1 MFDISN
7 TLVTGGGKITCLRC
21 TAMSKRTKIQCG
33 RPALRTSKT
42 QKCNFHG
49 GRSTGPKTIEGRA
62 KISQAHLVHGQE
74 TLQKRAERQAMSVH
88 LRQLE
93 DIMHILDMT
102 TGGRWRGAKPIGY
115 KPIRTLDE
123 VKQFVLD
130 NPLHLNKAATGQNEN
145 NSPKTS

>member
-1 MFDISN
+1 MELPLKIL
-7 TLVTGGGKITCLRC
+7 TTAGGKITCLRC
-21 TAMSKRTKIQCG
+21 SAQSKRTKLQCG

-49 GRSTGPKTIEGRA
+49 GKSTGPKTIEGKA
-62 KISQAHLVHGQE
+62 KISQSHLVHGQE
-74 TLQKRAERQAMSVH
+74 TIQKRAERQAMSVH

-93 DIMHILDMT
+93 DIMHVLDMT

-130 NPLHLNKAATGQNEN
+130 NPLHPNKASTEQAE
-145 NSPKTS
+145 S

>member
-1 MFDISN
+1 MELPLKILI
-7 TLVTGGGKITCLRC
+7 TAGGKISCLRC
-21 TAMSKRTKIQCG
+21 TAQSKRTKLQCG

-42 QKCNFHG
+42 QKCQFHG
-49 GRSTGPKTIEGRA
+49 GKSTGPKTVEGKAR
-62 KISQAHLVHGQE
+62 ISKVHLVHGQE
-74 TLQKRAERQAMSVH
+74 TIQKRAKRQAMSAH

-93 DIMHILDMT
+93 DIMHVLDMT

-130 NPLHLNKAATGQNEN
+130 NPLHPNNAATEQGKN
-145 NSPKTS
+145 

>member
-1 MFDISN
+1 MKKIAK
-7 TLVTGGGKITCLRC
+7 TLITGGDKITCLRC
-21 TAMSKRTKIQCG
+21 TAQSKRTKLQCG
-33 RPALRTSKT
+33 KPALRSSKT

-49 GRSTGPKTIEGRA
+49 GRSTGPKTAKGRE

-93 DIMHILDMT
+93 DIMHVLDMT

-130 NPLHLNKAATGQNEN
+130 NPLHPNKAATKQGEN
-145 NSPKTS
+145 

>member
-1 MFDISN
+1 MDKSLI
-7 TLVTGGGKITCLRC
+7 TAGGKITCLQC
-21 TAMSKRTKIQCG
+21 KANSKRSGGQCKK
-33 RPALRTSKT
+33 PALKN
-42 QKCNFHG
+42 KLVCEFHG
-49 GRSTGPKTIEGRA
+49 GRSTGPKTVEGKAR
-62 KISQAHLVHGQE
+62 ISKVHLVHGRE
-74 TLQKRAERQAMSVH
+74 TLQKRVERQAMSVR

-93 DIMHILDMT
+93 DIMHVLDMT

-130 NPLHLNKAATGQNEN
+130 NPLHPNKVATGQDEN

>member
-1 MFDISN
+1 MDNNNYLLSTN
-7 TLVTGGGKITCLRC
+7 MVSAGGRIKCLRC
-21 TAMSKRTKIQCG
+21 TARSKRTGLQCG

-49 GRSTGPKTIEGRA
+49 GRSTGPKTAKGRE

-93 DIMHILDMT
+93 DIMHVLDMT
-102 TGGRWRGAKPIGY
+102 TGGRCRGAKPIGY

-130 NPLHLNKAATGQNEN
+130 NPLYPIKGSSEQG
-145 NSPKTS
+145 KI